1 MKFDAKL
8 LKIWQIWCIISIFF
22 VFLHSQMKIFTTAQ
36 IHELDKYTIEHEPIA
51 SLNLM
56 ERAARALTQA
66 VVEEW
71 PATMPIVIFA
81 GPGNNGGDALA
92 MARMLSEQ
100 NYQVSVYLFNISG
113 QLSSDCAANKQR
125 LQNTRG
131 VRSFVEVSTEFDPP
145 VLDSTML
152 VIDGL
157 FGSGLNKPL
166 AGGFASLVK
175 YINASQA
182 KVVSIDVPS
191 GLMTEDNAYNV
202 RANIIRAN
210 MTLTLQQPK
219 LSFFFSENQQFVGQL
234 RILDI
239 KLSKEGIAKIEA
251 PFSMV
256 EESDVRACL
265 LDRSPFAHK
274 GQMGTALLIAGSYG
288 MAGAAVLASRAC
300 MRSGAG
306 KVVVNTPRRNMPV
319 LQASVPEAIVRSG
332 NEETIFAETV
342 DTEDFQAVGIGPGL
356 GQSEQTAI
364 ALIAQLRRTQCPLVV
379 DADALNIL
387 ANHRAW
393 LQQLPKGII
402 MTPHPKELDR
412 LEGHSADTY
421 ERLTKARNLAERL
434 KGYVILKGH
443 YTAVCCPDG
452 HIMFNSTGNAGMA
465 TAGSGD
471 VLTGILTGLLARG
484 YKPQDACVVGVY
496 LHGLAGDL
504 AAQELGEE
512 SLIASDIISHLGQ
525 AFLKVRK

>member
-1 MKFDAKL
+1 
-8 LKIWQIWCIISIFF
+8 
-22 VFLHSQMKIFTTAQ
+22 MKIFTTAQ

-56 ERAARALTQA
+56 ERAARALTEA
-66 VVEEW
+66 VIQEW
-71 PATMPIVIFA
+71 PATMPVVIFA

-92 MARMLSEQ
+92 MARMMSEQ
-100 NYQVSVYLFNISG
+100 NYQVTVYLFNISG
-113 QLSSDCAANKQR
+113 QLSPDCAANKQR
-125 LQNTRG
+125 LQDARRLKN
-131 VRSFVEVSTEFDPP
+131 FIEVSMEFDPP
-145 VLDSTML
+145 VLDSNTL

-182 KVVSIDVPS
+182 KIISIDVPS
-191 GLMTEDNAYNV
+191 GLMTEDNTYNV
-202 RANIIRAN
+202 RANIIRAT

-219 LSFFFSENQQFVGQL
+219 LSFLFPENQPFVGEL
-234 RILDI
+234 RVLDI
-239 KLSKEGIAKIEA
+239 KLSKEGMAKIEA

-256 EESDVRACL
+256 DASDVRACL

-288 MAGAAVLASRAC
+288 MAGAAVLASKAC

-306 KVVVNTPRRNMPV
+306 KVVVNTPRRNIPI
-319 LQASVPEAIVRSG
+319 LQASVPEAIVRAG
-332 NEETIFAETV
+332 NEETIFTETV
-342 DTEDFQAVGIGPGL
+342 DTEDYQAVGIGPGL

-393 LQQLPKGII
+393 MQQLPKGII

-421 ERLTKARNLAERL
+421 ERLTKARHLAERL

-443 YTAVCCPDG
+443 HTAICCPDG
-452 HIMFNSTGNAGMA
+452 HIIFNATGNAGMA

-512 SLIASDIISHLGQ
+512 SLIASDIISHLGK
-525 AFLKVRK
+525 AFLKLRN